1 LKHNILKDDGNFK
14 DMLVHEVI
22 QQERNN
28 RVVVEMP
35 QEYLVQLL
43 EIMEDTSDYDNLTN
57 ALDSAYFQMQ
67 DLNYKE
73 K

>member
-1 LKHNILKDDGNFK
+1 
-14 DMLVHEVI
+14 MLVHEVI

>member
-1 LKHNILKDDGNFK
+1 MKHNILKDDGNFK